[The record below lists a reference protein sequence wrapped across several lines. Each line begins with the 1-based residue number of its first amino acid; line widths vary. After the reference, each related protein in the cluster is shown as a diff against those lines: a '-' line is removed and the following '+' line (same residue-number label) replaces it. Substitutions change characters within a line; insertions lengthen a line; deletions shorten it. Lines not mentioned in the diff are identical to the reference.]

1 MRSTTRDPSTPAH
14 DSSVEFAYF
23 VAMMRD
29 KLPELAWISLAVIW
43 GSTFIFMKWAVAYIT
58 PLQLVFTRVI
68 LGLLPVM
75 VYATYKKQL
84 RIADLRHAHHF
95 LAMALLAGSVYFYG
109 FARGVSL
116 LPSSIAGAVSAA
128 IPLFTMVA
136 ALLFLPD
143 EKLTRALAVG
153 LLMGC
158 TGVVMIAQPFESDT
172 VGTSLAGVSWMVG
185 GCLSLGVSFVYARK
199 YVVPLGIPAAAI
211 TTYQLGFATILL
223 ALVTDLR
230 GIDTILVDAQAS
242 VGLALGLGVLA
253 TGVAYLIY
261 YYIVETM
268 GAVRASSVTYL
279 SPIVALLIGAGLA
292 GETVRLLQY
301 AAAALIFG
309 GVAIINRERKNST
322 T

>member
-1 MRSTTRDPSTPAH
+1 MHLSTPKRLASVN
-14 DSSVEFAYF
+14 DSSVEFALLTR
-23 VAMMRD
+23 MTRN

-43 GSTFIFMKWAVAYIT
+43 GSTFIFMKWATAYIS

-128 IPLFTMVA
+128 IPLFTVVA

-153 LLMGC
+153 LVMGC
-158 TGVVMIAQPFESDT
+158 TGVVLIAQPFESDT
-172 VGTSLAGVSWMVG
+172 VGTSLEGVYWMVG
-185 GCLSLGVSFVYARK
+185 GCFSLGVSFVYARK

-223 ALVTDLR
+223 AIVTDFKGL
-230 GIDTILVDAQAS
+230 DAILVDAQATA
-242 VGLALGLGVLA
+242 GLALGLGVLA

-279 SPIVALLIGAGLA
+279 SPIVALLIGAGLV
-292 GETVRLLQY
+292 GETVRLSQY